1 MEDWRTQTYC
11 GALVWQSHPESSL
24 NAKPRHL
31 HLFLLFAY
39 LYLTFPKDM
48 FVCVCLHLSSILFHA
63 GLCLYL
69 GDAGSLMSTTN
80 FRTQVVQ
87 GQGQGFPLYDAMV
100 TCSQSSTVWFKL
112 KSELV
117 QKRKVERRW
126 KWLEFKLPERLANVC
141 GSAGLSCA
149 QGRTRLSSIQ
159 SHPSA
164 TTELTGTHTRT
175 CTHTCM

>member
-1 MEDWRTQTYC
+1 MDGGLKETNLLWCLRLTEPSRKFSPCQ
-11 GALVWQSHPESSL
+11 APAFAS
-24 NAKPRHL
+24 
-31 HLFLLFAY
+31 LFLLFAY

-48 FVCVCLHLSSILFHA
+48 FVCVCVCLHLSSILFHA

-69 GDAGSLMSTTN
+69 GDAGSLMSTRN

-87 GQGQGFPLYDAMV
+87 GQAQDFPLYDAMV
-100 TCSQSSTVWFKL
+100 TCSQSSTVQFKL

-126 KWLEFKLPERLANVC
+126 KWLEFRLPERLANAC

-149 QGRTRLSSIQ
+149 QGRTSLPSIQ
-159 SHPSA
+159 SHLLPP
-164 TTELTGTHTRT
+164 LN
-175 CTHTCM
+175 